1 MSNSTACL
9 AMAPIQLNTTKQPS
23 SSRVA
28 KAAKPRNTGGSTF
41 LGEKIKAS
49 HSASTVI
56 SRAHKCVKEA
66 IKCNY
71 ANWKVWD
78 KFMVVSTDL
87 GLFSDVTQSYH
98 KILNFKQEPHLDIQV
113 LTILVDAIVN
123 DVEDGNKIPAKK
135 DLDVALKLFGHITSK
150 ILTDP
155 DV

>member
-1 MSNSTACL
+1 MVKGALEMYPSLSLWEDVIPFWTWRAELQRSAVRNWTRNLVSNSTACL

-49 HSASTVI
+49 HSTSTVI

-78 KFMVVSTDL
+78 KFMVVWDTLS
-87 GLFSDVTQSYH
+87 
-98 KILNFKQEPHLDIQV
+98 NFRQEPHLDVQV
-113 LTILVDAIVN
+113 LTILVDAMMWRT
-123 DVEDGNKIPAKK
+123 A
-135 DLDVALKLFGHITSK
+135 
-150 ILTDP
+150 
-155 DV
+155 